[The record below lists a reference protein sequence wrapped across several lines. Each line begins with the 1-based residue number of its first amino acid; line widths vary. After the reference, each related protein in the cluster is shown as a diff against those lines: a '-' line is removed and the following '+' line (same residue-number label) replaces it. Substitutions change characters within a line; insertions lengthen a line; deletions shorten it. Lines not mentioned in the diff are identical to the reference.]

1 MSYPA
6 LQRALDEFLAK
17 IVSEYGEPI
26 LLRFLTE
33 ATQPDAAA
41 KDAFVDLRVNPPAQ
55 VPEVVDDGH

>member
-1 MSYPA
+1 MPYPS

-17 IVSEYGEPI
+17 LVSEYGEPVLMRLI
-26 LLRFLTE
+26 ASNERTE
-33 ATQPDAAA
+33 AAA